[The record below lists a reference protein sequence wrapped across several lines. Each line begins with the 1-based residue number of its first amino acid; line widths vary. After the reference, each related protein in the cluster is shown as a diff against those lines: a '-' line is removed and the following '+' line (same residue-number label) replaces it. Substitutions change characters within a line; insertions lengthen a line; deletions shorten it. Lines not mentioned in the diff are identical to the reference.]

1 MPIYKF
7 LGNIFL
13 TSIQN
18 LILGSNL
25 SEFHTGYRA
34 YSPKKLNKIPFTCNS
49 NSFVFDT
56 EILIQL
62 IMNNFKIFE
71 IPVKTTYSTQISNL
85 KVIPYGLSVINAVIQ
100 SKLCKFGLIK
110 NNKYSK
116 KQNNLSQRKKLTND
130 LEEGFKNTK
139 KKMFNYDNFQKPN

>member
-1 MPIYKF
+1 
-7 LGNIFL
+7 
-13 TSIQN
+13 
-18 LILGSNL
+18 
-25 SEFHTGYRA
+25 
-34 YSPKKLNKIPFTCNS
+34 
-49 NSFVFDT
+49 
-56 EILIQL
+56 
-62 IMNNFKIFE
+62 MNNFKIFE